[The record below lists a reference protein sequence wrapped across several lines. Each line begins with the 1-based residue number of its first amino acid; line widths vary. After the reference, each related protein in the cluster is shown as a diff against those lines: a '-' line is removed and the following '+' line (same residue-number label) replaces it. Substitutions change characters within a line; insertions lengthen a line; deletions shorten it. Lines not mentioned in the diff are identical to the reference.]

1 MPSQSLLP
9 DQPQILDVSPSLEFL
24 AASGNGTGSG
34 PRSPSPRSVAP
45 GFGLGQ
51 PSASIL
57 VLPVLKQEMGDVM
70 NKIASAL
77 KVQQGFRSGWGSRD
91 QM

>member
-9 DQPQILDVSPSLEFL
+9 DQPQILDVSPTLEFL

-34 PRSPSPRSVAP
+34 PGSPSPRFMAP